1 MSERPN
7 ILDRFYQS
15 RIANHAAFWIV
26 TLFLLT
32 YSSSLFGG
40 SFTNALIYMCVLLP
54 IQMAATYLI
63 VYLQMQQWLY
73 KKKWVLF
80 FFTALPIAY
89 ILAVF
94 ARLANIYIAE
104 PLTGYE
110 GIDESVWEVI
120 SDPVYLIRVY
130 FASVYIPAF
139 LFLIFKMIKDR
150 FEQENRLNELEKEK
164 SNAELNF
171 LKAQMNPHFLF
182 NTLNNIYALARNQS
196 PDTPEMILKLS
207 NLLDYTIY
215 ECNESTVPVINE
227 WELIENYVD
236 LQAVRNS
243 NQLMIAINQDIDN
256 EQTPI
261 APLILISIVENAFKH
276 SEKRADQVANIKIS
290 LKVENRLLTF
300 KVFNTRSVELEN
312 KKLSKKKGIGV
323 TNIKKQLALLYP
335 NRYTYR
341 VEALDDS
348 YTVILTIEL

>member
-1 MSERPN
+1 MSKSLN

-15 RIANHAAFWIV
+15 RLATHAAFWIL
-26 TLFLLT
+26 TLLLLT
-32 YSSSLFGG
+32 YSTSLFSG
-40 SFTNALIYMCVLLP
+40 SFLDNLIYMSVLLP
-54 IQMAATYLI
+54 IQMTATYSMI
-63 VYLQMQQWLY
+63 YIQMQRWLY
-73 KKKWVLF
+73 KRYWLLF
-80 FFTALPIAY
+80 FFSIVPIAY
-89 ILAVF
+89 TLAVL

-110 GIDESVWEVI
+110 GIDESVWEVV
-120 SDPVYLIRVY
+120 SDPGYLLQVYILP
-130 FASVYIPAF
+130 VYIPAF

-150 FEQENRLNELEKEK
+150 FQQENRLNELEKEK

-182 NTLNNIYALARNQS
+182 NTLNNIYSLARTQS

-215 ECNESTVPVINE
+215 ECNETTVPIIKE

-243 NQLMIAINQDIDN
+243 NQLMIAIHQDIDN

-276 SEKRADQVANIKIS
+276 STQWGQQLANIKIS
-290 LKVENRLLTF
+290 LEVINKKLTF
-300 KVFNTRSVELEN
+300 KVVNTRSAEA
-312 KKLSKKKGIGV
+312 KKNRPKKNGIGV
-323 TNIKKQLALLYP
+323 RNVKKQLALLYP
-335 NRYTYR
+335 NKHTYQ
-341 VEALDDS
+341 VEELENS
-348 YTVILTIEL
+348 YTVILKIDL